1 MVTVERC
8 LGEFG
13 FEDGNGFI
21 DEIGVF
27 FVVQSLIVVQLQQ
40 FCEDVVLSIND
51 DCELVDQF
59 KDVL

>member
-1 MVTVERC
+1 LVTLERC

-13 FEDGNGFI
+13 FEDGDGFI
-21 DEIGVF
+21 DETGVF
-27 FVVQSLIVVQLQQ
+27 FVAHSLIVVQLQQ